1 LANPVQYLGYK
12 APRDAGYLLDATEKI
27 ELAFRL
33 CGEQGS
39 SKNKVWFSKMTKMS
53 DRIPKKKSQAVKH
66 GTPVKSCALC
76 KKYGGAANIH
86 NTGDC
91 KKYDHQ
97 GNLKKGFKGRKDF
110 SKISTPPG
118 ASKSYVQFY
127 AQTEKL
133 KASNKKFKKA
143 LKKSPKKQKKHK
155 YAESSDS
162 DSSDS
167 DFE

>member
-1 LANPVQYLGYK
+1 
-12 APRDAGYLLDATEKI
+12 
-27 ELAFRL
+27 
-33 CGEQGS
+33 
-39 SKNKVWFSKMTKMS
+39 MS
-53 DRIPKKKSQAVKH
+53 DKIPKKKSHSAKH
-66 GTPVKSCALC
+66 GTPAKSCALC
-76 KKYGGAANIH
+76 KKYGGASDTH

-110 SKISTPPG
+110 SKTSTPPG
-118 ASKSYVQFY
+118 ANKSYAQLY
-127 AQTEKL
+127 AQAEKL

-143 LKKSPKKQKKHK
+143 LKKSSKKQKKRK